1 MQITIRRA
9 TAEDAALLAELNTE
23 IQQMHADA
31 VPKFFKEA
39 NAQNPALIA
48 DYARRLSDEHTYVF
62 IAEVDSQAVG
72 SMVLVHRQIDEN
84 PYAFAHTRLVMDQ
97 ISVNASHRG
106 KGVGHAF
113 MEEAKALSKMLNVD
127 YLALNVWAFNE
138 QAIEFYK
145 REGFENMAL
154 QMWQR
159 MKD

>member
-9 TAEDAALLAELNTE
+9 NSADAALLAELNSE

-31 VPKFFKEA
+31 VPKFFKDA
-39 NAQNPALIA
+39 DSKNPELIA
-48 DYARRLSDEHTYVF
+48 DYDRRLSDEHIYVF
-62 IAEVDSQAVG
+62 IAEVDSMPVG
-72 SMVLVHRQIDEN
+72 SMVAVHRQIEEN
-84 PYAFAHTRLVMDQ
+84 PYAFANTRLVIDQ
-97 ISVNASHRG
+97 ISVNVSHRG

-113 MEEAKALSKMLNVD
+113 MEEAKALCKRLNVD
-127 YLALNVWAFNE
+127 YLTLNVWAFNS

-154 QMWQR
+154 QMWQK

>member
-9 TAEDAALLAELNTE
+9 TTDDAELLAELNTE

-31 VPKFFKEA
+31 VPKFFKDA
-39 NAQNPALIA
+39 DSKNPALIA
-48 DYARRLSDEHTYVF
+48 DYDRRLNDEHTYVF
-62 IAEVDSQAVG
+62 IAEADSQAVG
-72 SMVLVHRQIDEN
+72 SMVLVHRQIEEN
-84 PYAFAHTRLVMDQ
+84 PYAFANTRLVIDQ

-113 MEEAKALSKMLNVD
+113 MEEAKAVCKTLNVD
-127 YLALNVWAFNE
+127 YLALNVWAFNS

-159 MKD
+159 MKE